1 MDKKMKSWIGFWLK
15 RNYRSICNYLD
26 HELEQYNITNSQLG
40 VLLILWESDGTSQ
53 KEVQQTLGITP
64 ASMTN
69 LIKGLENKGLI
80 IRRVDPNDSRANL
93 MYLTDKGKALEE
105 KCLPIVEEAEVI
117 VRKGF
122 SPEETMILRLWLQRV
137 NKNIEI

>member
-53 KEVQQTLGITP
+53 KVVQQTLGITP
-64 ASMTN
+64 ASITN

-105 KCLPIVEEAEVI
+105 RCLTIVEKAEVI

-137 NKNIEI
+137 HKNIEI

>member
-1 MDKKMKSWIGFWLK
+1 MKSWIGFWLK

-53 KEVQQTLGITP
+53 KVVQQTLGITP
-64 ASMTN
+64 ASITN

-105 KCLPIVEEAEVI
+105 RCLTIVEKAEVI

-137 NKNIEI
+137 HKNIEI

>member
-53 KEVQQTLGITP
+53 KVVQQTLGITP
-64 ASMTN
+64 ASITN

-105 KCLPIVEEAEVI
+105 RCLPIVEEAEVI

-137 NKNIEI
+137 HKNIEK

>member
-105 KCLPIVEEAEVI
+105 RCLTIVEKAEVI

-137 NKNIEI
+137 HKNIEI

>member
-53 KEVQQTLGITP
+53 KVVQQTLGITP
-64 ASMTN
+64 ASITN